1 MASRLTREYAPLEP
15 NANHSIVC
23 IGGSGGDEFFYCN
36 EQGDVATLISNFK
49 EKYKKITGFAAVK
62 VAVYNINSI
71 TTSHIIGINL

>member
-15 NANHSIVC
+15 NVNHSIVC

-49 EKYKKITGFAAVK
+49 EKYKKIT
-62 VAVYNINSI
+62 
-71 TTSHIIGINL
+71 